1 MSLINQVLSDLEKRG
16 AGIPAPVAASIRP
29 VPAQP
34 QWMKVARLIAGAAAL
49 TAILGVALWAALG
62 RDSVSALTVPATQPA
77 PGPAVPHRAEQPHLP
92 DAINTAAR
100 AASEVPGT
108 PASGTPAAHL
118 ALELAAIP
126 IPSSLNNDL
135 PIVHREDATAKHVR
149 RERSTVKN
157 AATKSAPAAEMAIQD
172 GVPIKRV
179 SAQQQAEAEYNQ
191 AAVLIQQ
198 GRKDTAQQHLETAL
212 QLNPAHAQARQALVG
227 LLLEN
232 KRNADVERVLRD
244 GLRIDPGKL
253 DLAVLLARLQ
263 VERNALPEAL
273 ETLQKVQPYA
283 GEQGNYHAFLAA
295 VLQRLNRHEEAVAHY
310 KTALRQSPNSG
321 VWLMGMGISLQAL
334 KHNEEARDAFR
345 HAMESHSLS
354 AELQDFVGRRIKE
367 L

>member
-1 MSLINQVLSDLEKRG
+1 M
-16 AGIPAPVAASIRP
+16 
-29 VPAQP
+29 
-34 QWMKVARLIAGAAAL
+34 
-49 TAILGVALWAALG
+49 
-62 RDSVSALTVPATQPA
+62 
-77 PGPAVPHRAEQPHLP
+77 
-92 DAINTAAR
+92 
-100 AASEVPGT
+100 
-108 PASGTPAAHL
+108 
-118 ALELAAIP
+118 
-126 IPSSLNNDL
+126 
-135 PIVHREDATAKHVR
+135 
-149 RERSTVKN
+149 
-157 AATKSAPAAEMAIQD
+157 
-172 GVPIKRV
+172 
-179 SAQQQAEAEYNQ
+179 
-191 AAVLIQQ
+191 
-198 GRKDTAQQHLETAL
+198 
-212 QLNPAHAQARQALVG
+212 
-227 LLLEN
+227 
-232 KRNADVERVLRD
+232 
-244 GLRIDPGKL
+244 RIDPGKL